1 MTENALNGIAGGLRV
16 RRTDEAGSYLVLA
29 AFILVALML
38 TGALAVD
45 ISRKYQIEQKAQ
57 DVADAA
63 AMAGAAL
70 LPDAARAESIAVVY
84 IQQAAG
90 AWYIPQDSDIQIVV
104 STDNRAGTVGVL
116 VRAAWDPIIM
126 PAWLIGAP
134 TYGVSRYAIAVM
146 SWETSVTTYVSE
158 DTFGNFPNG
167 PWAIFVGDTSIA
179 SSTIGNSIKII
190 GNAHFNDT
198 LTLST
203 HAQNSIEGT
212 LDAVAFT
219 GGGGITPVTGP
230 ILPKPAIS
238 SELYWDATLDENN
251 AAQKAYYTVPSPY
264 RNNARQLLDPDGT
277 PVPGVFVAWDPGNNK
292 WLVYADYGGNIT
304 TAGNTAEWG
313 NGFDL
318 NIVGQA
324 DLALPN
330 AAGGGSQLYWQGSIQ
345 STKLVTVT
353 TNNAELRTVQPGSGV
368 EGRDNPSLAFNAGT
382 TLGPNT
388 PAFDNGGNAINV
400 YGVLYTEGRLVWTGN
415 MNNYNAGAQGSAG
428 NYDAVGNG
436 FIKGSVVA
444 GSLFSS
450 GNNFKVYYDGALSQ
464 DLPVINPIKPSLP
477 QYSTPTVWL
486 HK

>member
-1 MTENALNGIAGGLRV
+1 MRN
-16 RRTDEAGSYLVLA
+16 DERGSYLVLA
-29 AFILVALML
+29 AFILVALII

-84 IQQAAG
+84 IQQSAG
-90 AWYIPQDSDIQIVV
+90 SWYIPDDSDIQIVV
-104 STDNRAGTVGVL
+104 SANNRSGTVGVL
-116 VRAAWDPIIM
+116 VQAAWDPIIM
-126 PAWLIGAP
+126 PAWLIGNEV
-134 TYGVSRYAIAVM
+134 YGVSRYAIAVM
-146 SWETSVTTYVSE
+146 SWETTVTTYTSI
-158 DTFGNFPNG
+158 DTFGNFPGG

-190 GNAHFNDT
+190 GDAHFNDT

-212 LDAVAFT
+212 LDAVSFT

-230 ILPKPAIS
+230 VLSKPGLPN
-238 SELYWDATLDENN
+238 ERLYWDATLDENN
-251 AAQKAYYTVPSPY
+251 AAQTAYYTVASPY
-264 RNNARQLLDPDGT
+264 KNNARPLLDPFGT
-277 PVPGVFVAWDPGNNK
+277 PVPNVTVAWDAGNSK
-292 WLVYADYGGNIT
+292 WLVFADGGGNVT
-304 TAGNTAEWG
+304 TAGNTAVWG

-324 DLALPN
+324 DVALPN
-330 AAGGGSQLYWQGSIQ
+330 SSGGGAQLFWQGSIQ
-345 STKLVTVT
+345 TTKLITTT
-353 TNNAELRTVQPGSGV
+353 TNNGELRTVQPGQAV

-388 PAFDNGGNAINV
+388 PAFDNGGNAINI

-415 MNNYNAGAQGSAG
+415 MNNYNAGNQGTEGA
-428 NYDAVGNG
+428 YDCVGNG

-450 GNNFKVYYDGALSQ
+450 GNNFKVYYDGPLTD
-464 DLPVINPIKPSLP
+464 DLPVVNPITPSLP